1 MITNCVFSETE
12 KYREKERNAAI
23 AIQKNWRMLKIKW
36 HYQTI
41 IKSCKYIQR
50 VWRGYSSGRRVF
62 FSNIEKRNTEM
73 QLAFHHEMAKIIQK

>member
-1 MITNCVFSETE
+1 
-12 KYREKERNAAI
+12 
-23 AIQKNWRMLKIKW
+23 
-36 HYQTI
+36 
-41 IKSCKYIQR
+41 